1 MSSTNE
7 VDFCNVDDSEILDLQ
22 ILATHNSLDEPI
34 KVTGKSA
41 YVKNSDQ
48 VRQEPGEMYV

>member
-34 KVTGKSA
+34 KVTGKSGN
-41 YVKNSDQ
+41 VKITDQ
-48 VRQEPGEMYV
+48 TRQEPGELYV

>member
-22 ILATHNSLDEPI
+22 ILATHRSLVEPF
-34 KVTGKSA
+34 KVTRKYSD
-41 YVKNSDQ
+41 VKINNQ
-48 VRQEPGEMYV
+48 VSQEPGEMYV

>member
-1 MSSTNE
+1 MNMSSTNE

-34 KVTGKSA
+34 KVTGKSTNA
-41 YVKNSDQ
+41 QISD
-48 VRQEPGEMYV
+48 

>member
-41 YVKNSDQ
+41 NVKNSDQ
-48 VRQEPGEMYV
+48 VRQEAGEMYV